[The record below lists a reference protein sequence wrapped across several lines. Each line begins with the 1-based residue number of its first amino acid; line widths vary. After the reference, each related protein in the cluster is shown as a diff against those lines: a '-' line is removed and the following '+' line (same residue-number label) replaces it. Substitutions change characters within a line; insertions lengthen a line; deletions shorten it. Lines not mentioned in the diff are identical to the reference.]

1 MVKKINGGILVNFFK
16 KNTYKLYVQ
25 IEDRVQAKK
34 YRTYRTT
41 PSIRKVKATRLR
53 KLDSQVYNT

>member
-1 MVKKINGGILVNFFK
+1 MGEFLLIFFK

-41 PSIRKVKATRLR
+41 LSIRKVKATRLR